1 MQTSQNQQNDG
12 LLLSLARFIGKKRA
26 GLGKAFSSCFVLAPW
41 FGPTAFSLLATFL
54 FYYPS
59 IRNGSQDAGFLYGGD
74 VIGFYW
80 PYLAKLQYLLSRHH
94 FVALDFGQF
103 NASSDF
109 FLTAN
114 FFPCHPLFV
123 LWALCSS
130 PETTTFQEAGRILAL
145 GLAIHSFIACSTAT
159 AMTIE
164 PTQGLTEENLFTTV
178 CGMGAERLP
187 LNRYYGIP
195 MPDKI
200 RKAIS
205 IR

>member
-1 MQTSQNQQNDG
+1 MALN
-12 LLLSLARFIGKKRA
+12 
-26 GLGKAFSSCFVLAPW
+26 SCVVRAPW
-41 FGPTAFSLLATFL
+41 SGPLAFSLLATVL

-59 IRNGSQDAGFLYGGD
+59 IRNGSRDAGFLYGGD

-80 PYLAKLQYLLSRHH
+80 PYIVKLQYLLSQLN
-94 FVALDFGQF
+94 FFALDFTCF
-103 NASSDF
+103 NGSADF
-109 FLTAN
+109 FPWHL
-114 FFPCHPLFV
+114 LFV
-123 LWALCSS
+123 WWVLCNS
-130 PETTTFQEAGRILAL
+130 PETTFQDAGRILVPSL
-145 GLAIHSFIACSTAT
+145 SRHSFFACSTAT

-178 CGMGAERLP
+178 YGMGSGGLP

-205 IR
+205 IRQLIRLSSRP